1 MASMTDMLN
10 MLSDREQAKFAAG
23 QELSQAMREA
33 DKRVTT
39 VTESL
44 MEKKRAQDQEL
55 KLVKAQCEKRF
66 RDISLLCRQQV
77 HKAQKEQ
84 AEAEGRADIAEKE
97 MTTSE
102 AHAYTLEQKLKALK
116 EQLEQRKVDA
126 DMHVAETERIMNT
139 RVTRVRT
146 QAEKRVNDMASH
158 TQVVMAHAR
167 GTHDETL
174 DEMRDQLARA
184 HVRAEGRSRFKELRD
199 LAKSID
205 NYEMGRPEY
214 RATKDELVNLW
225 HFQSLGPASPMH
237 ALGPDGR
244 PCPPAKTFHPGRDM
258 AIEVPPS
265 SASLTNG
272 TPSAPQQTPRR
283 GGGSLVA
290 AGGAALSSR

>member
-10 MLSDREQAKFAAG
+10 MLSDREQAKFVAG

-33 DKRVTT
+33 DKRVTG

-97 MTTSE
+97 MTTAE
-102 AHAYTLEQKLKALK
+102 AHAYTLEQKLIALK
-116 EQLEQRKVDA
+116 QQLEQRKIDA
-126 DMHVAETERIMNT
+126 DMNVAETERIMST

-146 QAEKRVNDMASH
+146 QAEKRVSDMAAH
-158 TQVVMAHAR
+158 TRDVMAHAR
-167 GTHDETL
+167 TTHDETL

-184 HVRAEGRSRFKELRD
+184 HVRAEGRTRFKELRD

-205 NYEMGRPEY
+205 SYEMGRPEY
-214 RATKDELVNLW
+214 RAMKDELVNLW

-237 ALGPDGR
+237 SLGPDGK
-244 PCPPAKTFHPGRDM
+244 PCPPAKTFHPGRDL
-258 AIEVPPS
+258 AIEAPPS
-265 SASLTNG
+265 SSPAGG
-272 TPSAPQQTPRR
+272 TASAPQQTPRR
-283 GGGSLVA
+283 AGGSLVA